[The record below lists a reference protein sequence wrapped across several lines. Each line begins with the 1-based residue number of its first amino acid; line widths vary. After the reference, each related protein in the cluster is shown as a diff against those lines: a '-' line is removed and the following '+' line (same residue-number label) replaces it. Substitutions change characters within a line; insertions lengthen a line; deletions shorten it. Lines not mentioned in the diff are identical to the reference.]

1 MRGGSSMHVLVL
13 VACTL
18 AGCIGG
24 YTPGSQQM
32 PSPDPANPGPGPGT
46 NAAQLFSKVS
56 ADLKSSCSSCHQTGG
71 QGPSFLGDGPAFYY
85 GKLTADARFVN
96 AIPTKSEL
104 ITQGPHEGPA
114 LTSLQAAGVLA
125 WLTQELA
132 EPPDLPQPP

>member
-71 QGPSFLGDGPAFYY
+71 QGTSFLRAGPAFYY
-85 GKLTADARFVN
+85 GELTPDPRF
-96 AIPTKSEL
+96 AKPIPAKSAL
-104 ITQGPHEGPA
+104 ITQGPPEGPPI
-114 LTSLQAAGVLA
+114 T
-125 WLTQELA
+125 
-132 EPPDLPQPP
+132 